1 MLDSN
6 AHFCVVAVRRSR
18 QDTYDCGA
26 CTVTYVH
33 ATHTIGI
40 SGHRPTLTNIVRGL
54 GIKKAT
60 GHRPTLTNIVRGLGI
75 QTGEHKSRHRATG
88 QKPIPGMGPGYA
100 MNAAN
105 DHGSKTN

>member
-1 MLDSN
+1 MLDSTALFLRVLGSKTTAERTCN
-6 AHFCVVAVRRSR
+6 AYSN
-18 QDTYDCGA
+18 
-26 CTVTYVH
+26 
-33 ATHTIGI
+33 I
-40 SGHRPTLTNIVRGL
+40 SGHRPTLTNIVGGL

-105 DHGSKTN
+105 DHGSKIN